1 MINQK
6 WVGSLLIA
14 MIICSFSQIVRADD
28 MTRTELIASKWENG
42 NVEYALSAIEY
53 FNSDL
58 SIERYGFVLLA
69 QNSKYEYVEN
79 LFQLVVGDAQQVYN
93 FTKWV
98 LAFIN
103 TCKIEKLAYPNEELG
118 FTIELYNW
126 GAFLGKVYFIRK
138 DNSYHVFKKSDIEK
152 IQKKLLAYCKKQ
164 KIEINTTTPVNI
176 NEALKGN

>member
-14 MIICSFSQIVRADD
+14 MIICFFSQIVKADG
-28 MTRTELIASKWENG
+28 MTRTELLASKWENG
-42 NVEYALSAIEY
+42 NVEYALSATEY

-58 SIERYGFVLLA
+58 SIERYGFALLA
-69 QNSKYEYVEN
+69 QNSKYEYLEN
-79 LFQLVVGDAQQVYN
+79 PFQLVVGDAQQVYN

-98 LAFIN
+98 LAFID
-103 TCKIEKLAYPNEELG
+103 TCKIENLVYPNEEQG
-118 FTIELYNW
+118 FSIEFCNW

-138 DNSYHVFKKSDIEK
+138 GNAYHVYKKSDIEK

-164 KIEINTTTPVNI
+164 KIEINTATPVHI
-176 NEALKGN
+176 NETLKGK